1 VIRVLVFPRAFPDAP
16 RYYEPLIMLAHI
28 AAKTE
33 TIRLVTGVIV
43 LPLREPV
50 LFAKQVATLDQI
62 SGGRRGG
69 QGAGA
74 AVRNDSIRVVNRVPS
89 WNKNACPASG

>member
-1 VIRVLVFPRAFPDAP
+1 
-16 RYYEPLIMLAHI
+16 MLAHI

-50 LFAKQVATLDQI
+50 LFR
-62 SGGRRGG
+62 GRRGG